1 MKVGTLCTRETVI
14 ITPHDTL
21 SKAASLMKNY
31 DIGSLIVVD
40 EARDKN
46 KPLAIVTDRD
56 IVLKAVACEKN
67 SDIPLST
74 ILSDQLVTAHED
86 ELLFDTLEKMKYV
99 GIRRMVVVDD
109 DGFLV
114 GLLSMD
120 DIIDF
125 LSDEMETISGLFS
138 RSRKLEDKKSQGR

>member
-1 MKVGTLCTRETVI
+1 MKVGTLCTRETVM

-67 SDIPLST
+67 SDIPLSS
-74 ILSDQLVTAHED
+74 ILSDKLVTAHED